1 VRFTLAA
8 SSTPTT
14 VPGGSIITIY
24 GGPNA
29 TANIPGSHNDPADLY
44 GIVLVLVVIF
54 ASIALARWV
63 FGRRGTAGSRRSP

>member
-1 VRFTLAA
+1 VRFTLAT

-44 GIVLVLVVIF
+44 GIVLVLAFIF
-54 ASIALARWV
+54 VSIALVRWV
-63 FGRRGTAGSRRSP
+63 FGRHGRAGSRRSQ